1 MRARNRNLA
10 AALVLVGVFAA
21 ALFRPPAIF
30 GGLLV
35 YGEGFAF
42 TVAEPANWKG
52 DIQSAARWGANI
64 IFYPHGESPSA
75 PGTIVIRIGVFTK
88 TDEDTSKDL
97 EADMNQYRSK
107 YPKVAFKN
115 VDGIKAQYKAWP
127 RLFYLPKTFYE
138 YVTYLNPGPEHRQLI
153 SISMNTNGAPATAEE
168 SHAYQAVIQSFV
180 LVSAPGFRVI
190 EGSKGQVRN

>member
-10 AALVLVGVFAA
+10 AAVGLVGVFAA
-21 ALFRPPAIF
+21 ALLRPPAIF

-42 TVAEPANWKG
+42 TVAEPPKWKG
-52 DIQSAARWGANI
+52 DIQSAAQWGANI
-64 IFYPHGESPSA
+64 IFYPQGESPSA
-75 PGTIVIRIGVFTK
+75 PGTVVIRIGVFSK

-107 YPKVAFKN
+107 YPKVAFKDI
-115 VDGIKAQYKAWP
+115 DGIKAQYKAWP

-138 YVTYLNPGPEHRQLI
+138 YVTYLNPGPEHRKLI
-153 SISMNTNGAPATAEE
+153 SISMNKSGTPATADEL
-168 SHAYQAVIQSFV
+168 HAYQAVIQSF
-180 LVSAPGFRVI
+180 LLISAPNFRVI
-190 EGSKGQVRN
+190 DGSKGQVRN